1 MYSYVRNNPLIK
13 TDPFG
18 EESRAEIKSHTQ
30 TPIKKPLQKSVNN
43 ASNNNNDWSLLDN
56 PIWNTVTNDA
66 LGFVTSFIEEITAS
80 RENIFGVTENRY
92 GHFNSNAGRNVSSQI
107 QSLHNATS
115 IEEFYSSQF
124 YQFGRINRIAGAIG
138 KVLTPLGLIS
148 NSMSLYETWADP
160 GNKSLPEKLADTAAA
175 GVGLLSSFY
184 GTASLF
190 VGPVA
195 LPGGALRG
203 ASIAGTPALPAL
215 ALLAGAFAGGMPS
228 EF

>member
-1 MYSYVRNNPLIK
+1 M
-13 TDPFG
+13 
-18 EESRAEIKSHTQ
+18 
-30 TPIKKPLQKSVNN
+30 
-43 ASNNNNDWSLLDN
+43 
-56 PIWNTVTNDA
+56 
-66 LGFVTSFIEEITAS
+66 
-80 RENIFGVTENRY
+80 
-92 GHFNSNAGRNVSSQI
+92 
-107 QSLHNATS
+107 LHNATS

-160 GNKSLPEKLADTAAA
+160 GNKSLPEKLGDTAGA
-175 GVGLLSSFY
+175 GAGLFSSFY

-190 VGPVA
+190 GPVA
-195 LPGGALRG
+195 LPGGALGG

-215 ALLAGAFAGGMPS
+215 ALLAGAFAGGSMPS